1 MKLLSFL
8 FLYFI
13 VFLNCYAGTVDPN
26 TPDSKYIE
34 YGQKFNYVGSLCGSY
49 DNGDLFCASAVAID
63 DHHILTAA
71 HVVEGAKTCIFSLE
85 EFPYKINTII
95 IHKDFGKKKHIL
107 DLTKADIALCYSEK
121 PFGLK
126 FYPDLY
132 ETSDE
137 QSKLA
142 CIAGYG
148 FTGNFISGANTHDGI
163 KRAGS
168 NFIDTIRDDSLL
180 ICSPSKRNHKDFTSL
195 EFFIASGDSGGG
207 LFIDNKLA
215 GINSCIMATKS
226 NPKSGYNEESGH
238 TRISKFIEW
247 IKENK
252 IKQQTK

>member
-1 MKLLSFL
+1 MKILSNL
-8 FLYFI
+8 FCFVIFSSL
-13 VFLNCYAGTVDPN
+13 YAGTIDPN

-34 YGQKFNYVGSLCGSY
+34 YGKQFNYVGSLCGSY

-71 HVVEGAKTCIFSLE
+71 HVVDGAKICIFSLE
-85 EFPYKINTII
+85 ELPYKINSII
-95 IHKDFGKKKHIL
+95 VHEDFGKKKHIL
-107 DLTKADIALCYSEK
+107 DFSRSDIAICYSEK
-121 PFGLK
+121 PFKLK
-126 FYPDLY
+126 FYPSLY

-137 QSKLA
+137 ELKLS

-148 FTGNFISGANTHDGI
+148 FTGNFIGGATKHDGI

-168 NFIDTIRDDSLL
+168 NFIDGIRNDNLL
-180 ICSPSKRNHKDFTSL
+180 ICSPSKRSDINYTSL
-195 EFFIASGDSGGG
+195 EFLIASGDSGGG

-215 GINSCIMATKS
+215 GINSCIIATAS
-226 NPKSGYNEESGH
+226 IPKSKYNEESGH

-252 IKQQTK
+252 IKN

>member
-1 MKLLSFL
+1 MKTLLFIISLL
-8 FLYFI
+8 FPI
-13 VFLNCYAGTVDPN
+13 TVCYSGTIDPD
-26 TPDSKYIE
+26 TPDTAYIE
-34 YGQKFNYVGSLCGSY
+34 YAKDFQYVGLLCGSY
-49 DNGDLFCASAVAID
+49 ENGDMFCASAVAID
-63 DHHILTAA
+63 DHNILTAA

-247 IKENK
+247 IEKHK
-252 IKQQTK
+252 LTP

>member
-1 MKLLSFL
+1 MKLLSIL
-8 FLYFI
+8 FLCFI
-13 VFLNCYAGTVDPN
+13 GTLNVYSGTIDPN
-26 TPDSKYIE
+26 TPDSKYVE
-34 YGQKFNYVGSLCGSY
+34 YGKKFTYVGSLCGSY
-49 DNGDLFCASAVAID
+49 ENVDLFCASAVAID

-71 HVVEGAKTCIFSLE
+71 HVVEGAKICIFSLE
-85 EFPYKINTII
+85 ESPYKIETII

-107 DLTKADIALCYSEK
+107 DLSNSDIALCYSKK

-126 FYPDLY
+126 FYPSLY
-132 ETSDE
+132 DQSDE
-137 QSKLA
+137 ESKLV
-142 CIAGYG
+142 CMSGYG
-148 FTGNFISGANTHDGI
+148 FTGNFLNGATKHDGK

-168 NFIDTIRDDSLL
+168 NFIDRTENGLL
-180 ICSPSKRNHKDFTSL
+180 ICSPSRRNHKDFTSL

-247 IKENK
+247 IKKNK
-252 IKQQTK
+252 IIDD